1 MKKIINGKVYNTDTA
16 KKVASWYSSYA
27 RNDFHYYEEELYQ
40 KKTGEFFLYGEG
52 NAASPYSKSCGQNEW
67 CGGERIEPLTFTEAQ
82 KWCEDHLDGEDYC
95 AIFGEP
101 DESGEV
107 VTLGLQ
113 VSAAAAAKLKQEA
126 AKLGIPQGKLLERW
140 ITEAK

>member
-1 MKKIINGKVYNTDTA
+1 MKKVIHGKVYDTETA
-16 KKVASWYSSYA
+16 KRIGEYEPNPYRS
-27 RNDFHYYEEELYQ
+27 DFHYFCETLYQ
-40 KKTGEFFLYGEG
+40 KKTGEFFLHGEG
-52 NAASPYSKSCGQNEW
+52 NAASPYSKSCWQNEW
-67 CGGERIEPLTFTEAQ
+67 CGGERIEPLTFKAAQ
-82 KWCEDHLDGEDYC
+82 KWAEDHLDGEDYC

-101 DESGEV
+101 DESGEA

-126 AKLGIPQGKLLERW
+126 AKLCIPQGKLLERW